1 MKYWNLLK
9 LEIEKLIRWFA
20 YLIGIV
26 SSVISALLCIVTF
39 TVMEKNKNINSERI
53 DSVMTKSDLVLYIL
67 CVIIPLIISIFILV
81 ATRKFKELN
90 QLIEE
95 NKKL

>member
-1 MKYWNLLK
+1 MKIWKLLK
-9 LEIEKLIRWFA
+9 LEVEKLIRWFA
-20 YLIGIV
+20 YLIGIG
-26 SSVISALLCIVTF
+26 SSVISAQLCIVIYN
-39 TVMEKNKNINSERI
+39 VMEKNKNINSDRI
-53 DSVMTKSDLVLYIL
+53 DADMTKSDLVLFIL
-67 CVIIPLIISIFILV
+67 CFIIPLIISIFILV

>member
-1 MKYWNLLK
+1 MKNWKLYKLYLELGIRTIGLLMGTLCSSIFLFFLWNQ
-9 LEIEKLIRWFA
+9 LEN
-20 YLIGIV
+20 
-26 SSVISALLCIVTF
+26 SSWQQIT
-39 TVMEKNKNINSERI
+39 KNFNLENLA
-53 DSVMTKSDLVLYIL
+53 VATLFY
-67 CVIIPLIISIFILV
+67 IIPLIISIFILV

>member
-1 MKYWNLLK
+1 MKIWKLYKLYLEQGIRTIGLLMGTLCSSIFLFFLWNQLENSSWQQITKNFNLENLAVAK
-9 LEIEKLIRWFA
+9 LF
-20 YLIGIV
+20 Y
-26 SSVISALLCIVTF
+26 
-39 TVMEKNKNINSERI
+39 
-53 DSVMTKSDLVLYIL
+53 
-67 CVIIPLIISIFILV
+67 IIPLIISIFILV